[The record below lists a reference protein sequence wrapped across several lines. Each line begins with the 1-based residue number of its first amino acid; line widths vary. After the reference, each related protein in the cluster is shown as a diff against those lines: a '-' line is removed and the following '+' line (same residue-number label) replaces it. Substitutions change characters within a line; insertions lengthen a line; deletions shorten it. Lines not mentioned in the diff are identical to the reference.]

1 MPEPSIPADD
11 NAPEPKAPEAP
22 EAADTKTAEEPKAPE
37 GDNLDEASKST
48 DKSADDDKTPTDDDK
63 KSDDTPAT
71 PLKLDDDLDDWITKR
86 GLKVPETDA
95 EKQSLQELRNEQRE
109 FTKTR
114 QADKAAKAAKEL
126 GEEIHKNKPADDN
139 NDDDDL
145 DPLEKRQKKLEEDF
159 EADKTTRAQGDFYR
173 DNGLTADSPEHK
185 AILDIFRENT
195 TKGDT
200 LEEKKADLEYW
211 SNPKRLPLLLELAKA
226 RVTGS
231 TDTNAIA
238 DKAAREERERIA
250 RESESNSPG
259 RAATTK
265 TSSSD
270 KSEDEARTERF
281 KSRFNK

>member
-11 NAPEPKAPEAP
+11 NAEVVTPPAPD
-22 EAADTKTAEEPKAPE
+22 AADTKTVDDASK
-37 GDNLDEASKST
+37 GGDDNLDDASKST
-48 DKSADDDKTPTDDDK
+48 DDKTADDDKTPTDDK
-63 KSDDTPAT
+63 KTDDTPAT

-126 GEEIHKNKPADDN
+126 GDEIHKNKPADDS
-139 NDDDDL
+139 DDDDL

-200 LEEKKADLEYW
+200 IEEKKADLEYW

-226 RVTGS
+226 RVSGS

-250 RESESNSPG
+250 RESESKSPG
-259 RAATTK
+259 RAATT
-265 TSSSD
+265 TTTSSD